1 MTRTATISRT
11 TKETSIEVSIA
22 LDGPARS
29 DVSTGIPFF
38 DHMLDQLARHG
49 GFDLVVK
56 AKGDLHIDTHHTIED
71 TSLALGEAFRQAL
84 GDKAGIRRFASGAF
98 PLDEA
103 LVDVALDLSGRPH
116 VSWHLPLPECLPL
129 GNPPFD
135 PQLAEHAISSFAT
148 AAAMTLHVNLRAGT
162 NVHHIVEATFKG
174 LARCLR
180 DAVRVES
187 TGVPS
192 TKGVLG
198 GSL

>member
-1 MTRTATISRT
+1 MTRTATIART

-29 DVSTGIPFF
+29 DVSTGVPFF

-98 PLDEA
+98 PLAEA

-174 LARCLR
+174 LGRCLR

-192 TKGVLG
+192 TKGVL
-198 GSL
+198 

>member
-11 TKETSIEVSIA
+11 TKETSIEVSIT

-29 DVSTGIPFF
+29 DVSTGVPFF

-174 LARCLR
+174 VARCLR

-192 TKGVLG
+192 TKGVL
-198 GSL
+198 